1 MNTVKI
7 AYSCET
13 TLFNIKMNQSA
24 MPSMPYPIL
33 YSLRN
38 CPYAMRA
45 RLVIFKTKQTVIL
58 RDVDLKNKPA
68 AMLTASPKGTVPIL
82 VLSSITEQS
91 NIIEEDNIEES
102 IIEESLEVMLW
113 AVHKNDPSDLL
124 LQKMSGAEDEMLKII
139 HTFDQEFK
147 SRLEQYKCAKRYRE
161 DNIEACRTACEV
173 YIQLLEQRLNQ
184 HAFLFSAQ
192 ESLLDLALLPFIRQ
206 FARVERQ
213 WYLQSAYP
221 KLRQWLNNYLQSAL
235 FSKVMAN
242 VEVWQENDEVIY
254 FGDK

>member
-1 MNTVKI
+1 MKPTLNT
-7 AYSCET
+7 
-13 TLFNIKMNQSA
+13 
-24 MPSMPYPIL
+24 PMPYPIL

-58 RDVDLKNKPA
+58 RDVDLKNKPT

-82 VLSSITEQS
+82 VLNSTSEQI
-91 NIIEEDNIEES
+91 N

-124 LQKMSGAEDEMLKII
+124 DQKMSDAEDVMLKII

-161 DNIEACRTACEV
+161 KNIEACRAACEV
-173 YIQLLEQRLNQ
+173 YIQLLEQRLDQ
-184 HAFLFSAQ
+184 HNFLFSAQ

-206 FARVERQ
+206 FSRVERQ
-213 WYLQSAYP
+213 WYLQSPYP
-221 KLRQWLNNYLQSAL
+221 KVRQWLNNYLQSAL
-235 FSKVMAN
+235 FSKVMVN
-242 VEVWQENDEVIY
+242 VERWQEDDEVIY